1 MIPPILEIDRRE
13 HAVKG
18 GALSAVHFGPTEEPI
33 QLVMLHAN
41 GFNGRSY
48 RVILEN
54 LPVHSVSLDLRGH
67 GFSTL
72 SYTPEKLRTFYQF
85 RDDVLDFIDRYVEG
99 EVVIAGHS
107 LGASVG
113 ALCAPALQGQL
124 KGFVGFD
131 SPIMPFWMRPFFH
144 IPGWVEMM
152 KKHLAIA
159 AKAGRRRSEFET
171 IEQAFER
178 YHNRGI
184 FKNFSDN
191 VLLDYVLGGLK
202 KKDEGYVLACDP
214 KWEQAIYPAHGHN
227 LFKAARSLPKE
238 NTQIIFAMINA
249 PNTFLSRE
257 RMKAVVGKG
266 NVQRHEGFDHMFP
279 LNQPDFAKAALLKAV
294 KTAGLGV

>member
-1 MIPPILEIDRRE
+1 MSPANLKIDRRE

-18 GALSAVHFGPTEEPI
+18 GALSAVHFGPTQEPI
-33 QLVMLHAN
+33 KLIMLHAN
-41 GFNGRSY
+41 GFNARSY

-72 SYTPEKLRTFYQF
+72 PYNTEKLRTFYQF
-85 RDDVLDFIDRYVEG
+85 RDDVLDFIDRHVDG
-99 EVVIAGHS
+99 DVVIAGHS

-113 ALCAPALQGQL
+113 ALCAPALKGKL

-159 AKAGRRRSEFET
+159 AKAGRRRSEFDS
-171 IEQAFER
+171 IKQAYER
-178 YHNRGI
+178 YHKRGI
-184 FKNFSDN
+184 FKKFSDE
-191 VLLDYVLGGLK
+191 VLMDYVLGGLRQ
-202 KKDEGYVLACDP
+202 DGQGWCLACDP

-227 LFKAARSLPKE
+227 LFKAARSLPKD
-238 NTQIIFAMINA
+238 NTQIIFATIDA
-249 PNTFLSRE
+249 PNTLLSRE
-257 RMKAVVGKG
+257 RMKAIVGKN
-266 NVQRHEGFDHMFP
+266 NVQRQDGFDHMFP
-279 LNQPDFAKAALLKAV
+279 LNNPKFAEAALRQAV
-294 KTAGLGV
+294 KTARLSV